1 MHGDLHYEVVLE
13 PDGHYQVYFSD
24 ARRAPLPATI
34 ASEVTVT
41 ITRKTGP
48 AERVALQI
56 AGDGESWIGDG
67 KPVQE
72 PDATA
77 RIAYEIDGKM
87 YWIDLPF
94 GMPSI
99 RPAA

>member
-1 MHGDLHYEVVLE
+1 M
-13 PDGHYQVYFSD
+13 YFSD
-24 ARRAPLPATI
+24 ARRAPLPVTV
-34 ASEVTVT
+34 ASTVTVT
-41 ITRKTGP
+41 ITRKTDP
-48 AERVALQI
+48 AEIVALQI

-67 KPVQE
+67 KPVRE

-77 RIAYEIDGKM
+77 RIAYEIDGRM

-94 GMPSI
+94 GTPAAP

>member
-1 MHGDLHYEVVLE
+1 MHGDLHYEVVLK
-13 PDGHYQVYFSD
+13 PDGHYQLYFSD

-41 ITRKTGP
+41 ITRKADP

-56 AGDGESWIGDG
+56 AGDGESWVGDG
-67 KPVQE
+67 KPVRE
-72 PDATA
+72 SEATA
-77 RIAYEIDGKM
+77 RIAYEIDGRM

-94 GMPSI
+94 EV
-99 RPAA
+99 PATRRTS